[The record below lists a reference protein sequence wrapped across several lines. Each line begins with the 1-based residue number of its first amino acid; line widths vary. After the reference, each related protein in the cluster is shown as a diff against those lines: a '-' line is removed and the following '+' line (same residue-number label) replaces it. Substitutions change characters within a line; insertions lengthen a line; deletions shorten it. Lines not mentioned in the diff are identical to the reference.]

1 MNNRQKLT
9 DKIRE
14 WYNWLTT
21 HVPSSIRKGVSNA
34 FDTMRKKVVKLYN
47 SSKEE
52 EDQWYDAKENFSD
65 EEEKWYDVNP
75 EKKLT
80 PVLTKHG
87 IKKKVRKY
95 VINPK
100 GAYDPVHFLSITKDE
115 VAALINSETE
125 PRNVSMSLKLS
136 VPVWVVPMRKC
147 YAEWLYYYLKKQA
160 ETRRFERRPFVK
172 S

>member
-1 MNNRQKLT
+1 MNNRQNRT

-21 HVPSSIRKGVSNA
+21 HVPSSIRKGVFNA

-52 EDQWYDAKENFSD
+52 EDQWCDANENFSD
-65 EEEKWYDVNP
+65 EGEKWYDVNP
-75 EKKLT
+75 EEKLT

-87 IKKKVRKY
+87 IKKKGTSTSSTPKVRTTQ
-95 VINPK
+95 
-100 GAYDPVHFLSITKDE
+100 ST
-115 VAALINSETE
+115 SW
-125 PRNVSMSLKLS
+125 VSQK
-136 VPVWVVPMRKC
+136 MR
-147 YAEWLYYYLKKQA
+147 L
-160 ETRRFERRPFVK
+160 RR

>member
-1 MNNRQKLT
+1 MKLTLLALKVKLSHIIKGKMNNRQNRT

-21 HVPSSIRKGVSNA
+21 HVPSSIRKGVFNA

-52 EDQWYDAKENFSD
+52 EDQWCDANENFSD
-65 EEEKWYDVNP
+65 EGEKWYDVNP
-75 EKKLT
+75 EEKLT

-87 IKKKVRKY
+87 IKKKGTSTSSTPKVRTTQ
-95 VINPK
+95 
-100 GAYDPVHFLSITKDE
+100 ST
-115 VAALINSETE
+115 SW
-125 PRNVSMSLKLS
+125 VSQK
-136 VPVWVVPMRKC
+136 MR
-147 YAEWLYYYLKKQA
+147 L
-160 ETRRFERRPFVK
+160 RR